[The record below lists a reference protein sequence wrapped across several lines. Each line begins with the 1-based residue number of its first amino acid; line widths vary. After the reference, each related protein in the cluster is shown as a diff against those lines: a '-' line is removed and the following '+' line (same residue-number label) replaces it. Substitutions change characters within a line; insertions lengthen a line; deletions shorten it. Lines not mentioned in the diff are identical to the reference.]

1 MYSPAT
7 PVPRTTSA
15 PELRALAE
23 RREIVERF
31 HLGIAA
37 EQRRDWQSAAA
48 EFERILALNPGEPQ
62 NSTARYDLAS
72 AYANMHRLDDAANQ
86 LQQAIARDPAFLAA
100 MANLV
105 AVELERGDLKDA
117 RRIADRFVA
126 LAPASARALYE
137 RGLVALR
144 SGDLQ
149 TARNDFS
156 QLLSV
161 NPAYAV
167 AHYDL
172 GLADERANRY
182 DSAAREFQIAL
193 DLAPGYARAR
203 FALATILL
211 REGKR
216 GEAKA
221 AFDRVA
227 SDASDDPLLR
237 NLAISMRDS
246 IKTR

>member
-7 PVPRTTSA
+7 PIPRTTSA
-15 PELRALAE
+15 PELRALAQH
-23 RREIVERF
+23 REVIERF

-37 EQRRDWQSAAA
+37 EQRKDWQAAAA
-48 EFERILALNPGEPQ
+48 EFERILALNPAEPQ
-62 NSTARYDLAS
+62 NSTAHYDLAT
-72 AYANMHRLDDAANQ
+72 AYANLRRLNDAANQ

-100 MANLV
+100 MANLI
-105 AVELERGDLKDA
+105 AVDIDRGDLKEA

-126 LAPASARALYE
+126 LAPDSARALYE

-144 SGDLQ
+144 SGDIQ
-149 TARNDFS
+149 TARQDFS

-161 NPAYAV
+161 NPQYAV

-172 GLADERANRY
+172 GLTDERAGRY

-193 DLAPGYARAR
+193 DLAPSYARAR
-203 FALATILL
+203 FALGTILL

-216 GEAKA
+216 SEAKA

-227 SDASDDPLLR
+227 GDAAGDPLLR
-237 NLAISMRDS
+237 SLAISMRDS